1 MARTGA
7 LMPETVLLTGASGFI
22 AKHILLKLLNAGYN
36 VRGTLRRLDRA
47 EEVRAAVGP
56 HLTSDD
62 TSVSFVQADLE
73 SDAGWAEAMEG
84 VTAVVHTASPF
95 PIAQPKDPAT
105 LIRPA
110 VEGTE
115 RVLKAAA
122 AAGIERIVL
131 TSSVVAVFNMS
142 KPDAVQDESDWCD
155 VSLPSTTAYSKSKT
169 LAERA
174 AWEVAKARG
183 LKLTAINP
191 GLVLGPP
198 LDEHYGSSL
207 GVIERIMK
215 GKDPMLPAIFFPT
228 VDVRDVAEMHLR
240 ALQRPET
247 AGKRYLASS
256 GSMAMVD
263 MGRTL
268 KAAYPTRRI
277 ATREAPA
284 VLLRLLALFDP
295 DLRSILPKLGHL
307 DRVSNARA
315 VTEMGMEF
323 IAAKAAL
330 LSAADWLVKHG
341 KVWA

>member
-1 MARTGA
+1 MAG
-7 LMPETVLLTGASGFI
+7 TVLLTGASGFI
-22 AKHILLKLLNAGYN
+22 AKHVAVRLLNAGYD

-47 EEVRAAVGP
+47 EEVHAAVMP
-56 HLTSDD
+56 HLTAGAGNLG
-62 TSVSFVQADLE
+62 FVQADLE
-73 SDAGWAEAMEG
+73 AEAGWADAVAG
-84 VTAVVHTASPF
+84 VVAVVHTASPF
-95 PIAQPKDPAT
+95 PITQPKDPAR

-122 AAGIERIVL
+122 AAGVQRVVL
-131 TSSVVAVFNMS
+131 TSSTVAVINEAKHDTM
-142 KPDAVQDESDWCD
+142 QDEADWCD
-155 VSLPSTTAYSKSKT
+155 IHLPSTTPYAKSKT

-183 LKLTAINP
+183 LKLTTINP

-207 GVIERIMK
+207 GLIERFLK
-215 GKDPMLPAIFFPT
+215 GKDPMLPSIGFPT

-240 ALQRPET
+240 ALLRPET
-247 AGKRYLASS
+247 TGRRYLATS

-263 MGRTL
+263 MGRAL

-277 ATREAPA
+277 PTREAPA
-284 VLLRLLALFDP
+284 FMLRFLAIFDP
-295 DLRSILPKLGHL
+295 QIRSILPKIGHL
-307 DRVSNARA
+307 ERVSNARA
-315 VTEMGMEF
+315 VKEMGMEF
-323 IAAKAAL
+323 IAPKAAL
-330 LSAADWLVKHG
+330 LASADWLVRHG

>member
-1 MARTGA
+1 MSD
-7 LMPETVLLTGASGFI
+7 TVLLTGASGFI
-22 AKHILLKLLNAGYN
+22 AKHVALKLLNAGYN

-47 EEVRAAVGP
+47 DEVHSAIEP
-56 HLTSDD
+56 HRISATGVL
-62 TSVSFVQADLE
+62 SFVLADLE
-73 SDAGWAEAMEG
+73 SEKGWAEAMAG
-84 VTAVVHTASPF
+84 VSAVMHTASPF
-95 PIAQPKDPAT
+95 PIAQPKDPAVV
-105 LIRPA
+105 IRPA

-122 AAGIERIVL
+122 AAGVSRVVM
-131 TSSVVAVFNMS
+131 TSSTVAVLNEA
-142 KPDAVQDESDWCD
+142 KHDALQDEADWCD
-155 VSLPSTTAYSKSKT
+155 ISLPTTTPYAKSKT

-183 LKLTAINP
+183 LKLTVINP

-207 GVIERIMK
+207 GLVERFMR
-215 GKDPMLPAIFFPT
+215 GKDPMLPSLGFPC

-247 AGKRYLASS
+247 AGKRYISAS

-268 KAAYPTRRI
+268 KSAYPTRRI
-277 ATREAPA
+277 PTREAPA
-284 VLLRLLALFDP
+284 FLLRFLALFDP
-295 DLRSILPKLGHL
+295 QIRSILPKIGRLE
-307 DRVSNARA
+307 RVSNARA
-315 VTEMGMEF
+315 VKEMEMEF
-323 IAAKAAL
+323 IAPKAAL
-330 LSAADWLVKHG
+330 LSAADWLARHG